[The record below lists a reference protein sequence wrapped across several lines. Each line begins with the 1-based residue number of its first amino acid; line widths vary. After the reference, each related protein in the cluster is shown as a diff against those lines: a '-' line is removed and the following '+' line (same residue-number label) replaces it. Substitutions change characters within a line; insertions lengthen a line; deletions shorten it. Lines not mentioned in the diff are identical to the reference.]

1 MGNIKV
7 GDLIIV
13 TDELLIGNYLI
24 GTVQK
29 VQEIDHHAFPY
40 NLPFKV
46 VLSNG
51 DSNWVD
57 GIPHSPLMMEL
68 L

>member
-1 MGNIKV
+1 LGNIKV

-13 TDELLIGNYLI
+13 TSGLLSDPYLV

-29 VQEIDHHAFPY
+29 VQEIDDHAFPLK
-40 NLPFKV
+40 LPFKV
-46 VLSNG
+46 ILSNG
-51 DSNWVD
+51 DSYWVN

>member
-1 MGNIKV
+1 LGNIKV

-13 TDELLIGNYLI
+13 TDGLLLGDYLI

-29 VQEIDHHAFPY
+29 VQEIDDHAFPY
-40 NLPFKV
+40 NLPFKI